1 MQHNVGGID
10 RGLRILL
17 GMAVIAAGIFYQSY
31 WGVLGLALL
40 LTGLVSW
47 CPAYLPFGLSTCRA
61 NPDPKQQD

>member
-1 MQHNVGGID
+1 MHNNVGGID

-40 LTGLVSW
+40 LTGLASW
-47 CPAYLPFGLSTCRA
+47 CPVYPLLGLSTCRA